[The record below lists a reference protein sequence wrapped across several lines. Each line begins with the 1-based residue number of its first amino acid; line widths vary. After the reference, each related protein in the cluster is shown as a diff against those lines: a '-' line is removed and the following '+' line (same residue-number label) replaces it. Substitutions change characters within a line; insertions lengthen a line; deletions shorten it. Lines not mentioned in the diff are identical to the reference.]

1 LFEAGICLGF
11 DKGYLEKKIQDEK
24 KVNHHAKNW
33 SNGTRVKCKKKFT
46 MNDDARQTLQYTGQ
60 FQSNLISLFY
70 SRLQKPPNVQ
80 QNVSVKMR

>member
-33 SNGTRVKCKKKFT
+33 SQWK
-46 MNDDARQTLQYTGQ
+46 
-60 FQSNLISLFY
+60 
-70 SRLQKPPNVQ
+70 RLQCA
-80 QNVSVKMR
+80 